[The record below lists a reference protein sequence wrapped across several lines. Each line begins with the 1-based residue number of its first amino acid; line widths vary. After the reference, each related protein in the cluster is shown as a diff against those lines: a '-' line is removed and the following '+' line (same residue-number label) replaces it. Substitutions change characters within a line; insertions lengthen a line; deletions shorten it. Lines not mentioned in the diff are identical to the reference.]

1 MFLGLTASM
10 DRYCRA
16 RFAGANPSEA
26 YRQAY
31 NCERSSAATVANNAS
46 DLEADPRIVSRVQQM
61 VERRDTL
68 SSLAPRVTKEFVLN
82 GVVDLALNADKDST
96 RLRAFELLGKS
107 VGIDL
112 FRETHVTEKRDRT
125 VEEVDAALREH
136 LASLAPMIEGT
147 ARDTTQAKAVPT
159 AKDRRRKPTA

>member
-1 MFLGLTASM
+1 
-10 DRYCRA
+10 
-16 RFAGANPSEA
+16 
-26 YRQAY
+26 
-31 NCERSSAATVANNAS
+31 
-46 DLEADPRIVSRVQQM
+46 M
-61 VERRDTL
+61 VERRDAL

-147 ARDTTQAKAVPT
+147 ATPVPLT
-159 AKDRRRKPTA
+159 PGKPDRRRKPTA